1 MIDVAHDA
9 PMAERASATPTRVR
23 RRPEARA
30 PRATAHDPAQET
42 PATLVELQRWMV
54 NAITVHDADDRA
66 IERVLTAGPR
76 LSATDRLGIYRDGYH
91 ARLVECLR
99 DDYPVLAETLGDE
112 RFEALCHAYVHA
124 HPSRA
129 PSLNAFGRHME
140 VLCREG
146 KSAEVGPIRVFAA
159 ELAALEWALVEV
171 LHAET
176 AAQLEI
182 TALQAL
188 PPEAWARARFIR
200 NPALHVFRFEYPV
213 NAVFIANRIE
223 EIVPEIPAPS
233 SNAVAVYRKDMQL
246 WRMDLTPAMLGVLE
260 PLLAGKTLGEAL
272 EAIEA
277 AATDPE
283 ILAQTGANLMVWF
296 REWVDAGFFTRIE
309 LAPEP

>member
-1 MIDVAHDA
+1 MTAAKTAKSAKSLRDVQLWMVSAITG
-9 PMAERASATPTRVR
+9 PEAEASATDV
-23 RRPEARA
+23 ARY
-30 PRATAHDPAQET
+30 
-42 PATLVELQRWMV
+42 V
-54 NAITVHDADDRA
+54 
-66 IERVLTAGPR
+66 TAGPR
-76 LSATDRLGIYRDGYH
+76 LSAADRFAIYRSGYH
-91 ARLVECLR
+91 ARLVECLL
-99 DDYPVLAETLGDE
+99 DDYPVLAAMLGSRLGDDA
-112 RFEALCHAYVHA
+112 FDTLCRAYVDR
-124 HPSRA
+124 HPSA
-129 PSLNAFGRHME
+129 SPNLNGFGRHMASF
-140 VLCREG
+140 CREG
-146 KSAEVGPIRVFAA
+146 KVGRVPGFDALRVFAS
-159 ELAALEWALVEV
+159 ELATLEWSLVEV

-176 AAQLEI
+176 AAPLEI
-182 TALQAL
+182 AALQAL

-223 EIVPEIPAPS
+223 EFVPEVPAPS
-233 SNAVAVYRKDMQL
+233 PNAVAVYRKDMQL